1 MEQYLLLTVFG
12 VLIGVFGTLIGAGGG
27 FILTPILL
35 LLYPKDSPDT
45 ITSISLAV
53 TCANAISGS
62 IAYGRMKRI
71 NYRYGLFFSAACIP
85 GAVLG
90 AISTYYVPRR
100 TFDLVF
106 AIILLVVSLVIFVKV
121 PNESGASDDC
131 LIHLSSRKLFIGIL
145 LSLGVGFVSSFLGIG
160 GGIIHVPVLSNILL
174 FPVHIATATSH
185 FILAIATFVGTVVHI
200 ISGTFHHGVRRAV
213 ALAIGVL
220 IGAQIG
226 AMLSS
231 KVRSKVIIRSL
242 AVALYLVGIR
252 LTLLYFSG
260 Q

>member
-12 VLIGVFGTLIGAGGG
+12 ILIGVFGTLIGAGGG

-53 TCANAISGS
+53 TCANAVSGS
-62 IAYGRMKRI
+62 VAYGRMKRI
-71 NYRYGLFFSAACIP
+71 NYRYGLLFSAACIP
-85 GAVLG
+85 GAILG

-100 TFDLVF
+100 TFDLIF

-121 PNESGASDDC
+121 PKEPGISENY
-131 LIHLSSRKLFIGIL
+131 LIHLSSRKLIAGIL
-145 LSLGVGFVSSFLGIG
+145 LSLVIGFVSSFLGIG

-185 FILAIATFVGTVVHI
+185 FILAIVTFVGTIVHI
-200 ISGTFHHGVRRAV
+200 ISGTFHHGVRRAI

-220 IGAQIG
+220 MVAQIG
-226 AMLSS
+226 SILSTRVS
-231 KVRSKVIIRSL
+231 STVTIRSL
-242 AVALYLVGIR
+242 AVASYLVSIR
-252 LTLLYFSG
+252 LTILFFSG
-260 Q
+260 K